1 MKDLDRGVRLVAAQK
16 DAWASL
22 SPQEKLAIIDEL
34 MDRLQAF
41 STDLH
46 EASIEKRDE
55 PERVPRDDSPSQT
68 AGGGEA
74 SRATG
79 ELEGGFAC
87 VDARTRGLI
96 GTASGVSHWMHS
108 SMLVGIWLSV
118 IREYFEAV
126 VATGKPP
133 PPLAAKP
140 AEGGTA
146 NGEGEASNQRPTRH
160 FVKVGPKGLLFTT
173 LLTFGS
179 MELLVEGAVE
189 QELLHERPG
198 NVVAILGAGNFDAP
212 IDVLTSL
219 FVENSVCVYKSS
231 PFNPRVAP
239 VVEQI
244 FKPLFDRHF
253 LLFVEGDVKQ
263 GEALLHHECVTKWY
277 MTGSIATANRIL
289 WGKPTPPPQT
299 EPAPKP
305 LLDKPF
311 TAELGSCTPS
321 TRALQWHARNLA
333 AGLLYNGAHIC
344 VHPQIV
350 VTCKNWPQRETF
362 LDLVRHYQRE
372 TLYVGCYYPDY
383 ADRIRTARTRLIE
396 MGRKPEDFE
405 IPVSVPLSG
414 RFAHA
419 EMKSVIFVTDM
430 PEDNFVAVEEM
441 FAPVCAEVA
450 LDTPATVAEF
460 LPKAVQ
466 YVNEK
471 VRGTLSVSVSV
482 KPNGPKDEQAVEDA
496 IVDLRYGSVHVNTLT
511 MLAIA
516 FPSLIWG
523 GHPGGSLLD
532 LQSGIG
538 VYGNCYGFKRPI
550 KSVLRAPFLNFTQL
564 LIVPSTTSNVRKM
577 AKLWRRIVDA
587 VLARRSTQGWFSF
600 SGQITKI
607 VSAFVA
613 NL

>member
-87 VDARTRGLI
+87 
-96 GTASGVSHWMHS
+96 
-108 SMLVGIWLSV
+108 LVGIWLSV

-321 TRALQWHARNLA
+321 LEWPQRPVAGAPGRASRVLRDAQLLCVAVYESATVARTTEPLSTAPLQNLA

-564 LIVPSTTSNVRKM
+564 H
-577 AKLWRRIVDA
+577 D
-587 VLARRSTQGWFSF
+587 Q
-600 SGQITKI
+600 
-607 VSAFVA
+607 
-613 NL
+613 